1 MKGEDYNHSIFD
13 IHGWGRSLIM
23 VFGVAISPLWFF
35 GLLSSVLAYNAEV
48 SSETLHKGLL

>member
-1 MKGEDYNHSIFD
+1 MKGEDYNHSIFE

-35 GLLSSVLAYNAEV
+35 GLLSSVLTYNAEV